1 MCNIEYCILILLLVK
16 SFLLLLRNII
26 DGYNCESDN
35 NCESDSKNE
44 FDVCSIGFDK

>member
-1 MCNIEYCILILLLVK
+1 MCNIEYCFLILLLVK

-26 DGYNCESDN
+26 DGYNCESD
-35 NCESDSKNE
+35 SKNE

>member
-1 MCNIEYCILILLLVK
+1 MCNLEYCILILLLVK

-26 DGYNCESDN
+26 DGYNL
-35 NCESDSKNE
+35 ESDSKNE

>member
-1 MCNIEYCILILLLVK
+1 MK